1 MTDTCQAPD
10 RQPAATALLSVSA
23 RCARISKSSTFT
35 VATFV
40 LIVANAAVLGTETY
54 SGVARTWESELTF
67 FEHLFM
73 VAFTAEM
80 VIRLLAYGNRPGGFF
95 REGWN
100 VFDLVV
106 VLASFVPVIR
116 ENATILRLLRLAR
129 VLRAIRMFPQVR
141 IILVAAWKSL
151 PGALSF
157 LVVGALVVYVYAMV
171 GWMLFAETMPQHY
184 GSIGRAALSLFF
196 LMALDGL
203 SDMVREGLEV
213 SRWTLVY
220 FGSYVLLSSF
230 LLVNLLIGVVITS
243 LEDARGSVDET
254 PNVVVPQHGAPHA
267 RDRELLLRVAELRA
281 AADAI
286 ERELMGRSGPP
297 IPVEQLHPRRRAL
310 SLWS

>member
-1 MTDTCQAPD
+1 MTDIRQAPV
-10 RQPAATALLSVSA
+10 RQSAPTTPLAIPA
-23 RCARISKSSTFT
+23 RCARISEAPAFT

-40 LIVANAAVLGTETY
+40 LIVANAAVLGAETY
-54 SGVARTWESELTF
+54 TGVARVWHAELDF
-67 FEHLFM
+67 LELLFM
-73 VAFTAEM
+73 VAFTTEI
-80 VIRLLAYGNRPGGFF
+80 VIRLVAHGSRPGGFF

-106 VLASFVPVIR
+106 VLASFLPVIR

-129 VLRAIRMFPQVR
+129 VLRAVRMFPQVR

-157 LVVGALVVYVYAMV
+157 LVVGALVVYVYAML
-171 GWMLFAETMPQHY
+171 GWMLFAEAMPQHY
-184 GSIGRAALSLFF
+184 GSIGRAVLSLFF

-203 SDMVREGLEV
+203 GDMVREGLEV

-243 LEDARGSVDET
+243 LEEARGSVDET
-254 PNVVVPQHGAPHA
+254 VRVPPQHRAGHV
-267 RDRELLLRVAELRA
+267 RDDELLLRVAELRA

-286 ERELMGRSGPP
+286 ERELVGRSRPRA
-297 IPVEQLHPRRRAL
+297 PVEP
-310 SLWS
+310 